1 MAFEEGN
8 QLAAKGRKVEKMIE
22 RALLQEDD
30 KRLREGVEKLLD
42 NVANGERWALEFVR
56 DSIDGKPK
64 QAVDL
69 GGQENNPINVTH
81 GLSDKLT
88 EVLNDIIAIR

>member
-64 QAVDL
+64 QAVDV
-69 GGQENNPINVTH
+69 GGQPDNPLVTEIIVKVIEANN
-81 GLSDKLT
+81 
-88 EVLNDIIAIR
+88 